1 MNQNHTPSLEGLIA
15 VLADIVRDQKKAE
28 LENKQK
34 EYDSKRPTTQAS

>member
-15 VLADIVRDQKKAE
+15 VLVDIARDQKKAE

-34 EYDSKRPTTQAS
+34 EYDSKSTHQTS